1 MCVGSRSGVSPTF
14 TEIGTCLFSKVSAS
28 DPLVPF
34 VDSCPGTL
42 RNHRNSIRI
51 AFCLPLEDCYYSVY
65 IKGTRQSLDYIVSS
79 LSEGPCTCYS
89 LSTPVFTCFITV
101 EDNCFTIRVTPLTAM
116 PVTAVILRYSFCFWV
131 VPVRRKPLNVP
142 LPSIATHSVMDM
154 SFPPFTFL
162 F

>member
-142 LPSIATHSVMDM
+142 SPLHSH
-154 SFPPFTFL
+154 T
-162 F
+162 